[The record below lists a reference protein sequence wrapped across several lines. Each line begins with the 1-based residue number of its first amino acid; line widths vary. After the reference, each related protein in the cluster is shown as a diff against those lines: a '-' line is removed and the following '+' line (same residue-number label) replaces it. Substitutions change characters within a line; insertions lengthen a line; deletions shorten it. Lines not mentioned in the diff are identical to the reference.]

1 MKKRME
7 TLFRLL
13 LIVSV
18 MMSMMSVPAFA
29 ESAEMACG
37 LAEHTHSESCYT
49 TTVVCEKHVCTE
61 EACETPAYQDKIC
74 TDEEHAHSIADDCYH
89 KHAEKCYAQL
99 CEKTT
104 ETVDC
109 GKTEGEL
116 VCTKDISVLTC
127 GKDEV
132 LACPDAETEGHE
144 CSEEH
149 VHNHGPSCYHAH
161 KEETNCYHKHDTSC
175 NHVHGSNCYAA
186 EPSCGKGEEA
196 AAENLECDTKEHV
209 HGNTEEQTCYV
220 NHIHGDA
227 CYKTE
232 LTCDITVHTHTG
244 GCVYGLGVVAVIGET
259 PYTDLKTAVGDANSA
274 SGEDTV
280 TIVLVDDVYP
290 DKKMEVTGNIVITG
304 NSVIYRNA
312 SYLNTLFDVK
322 AGATLTL
329 DGITIDG
336 NNNWTF
342 LEDEFRQAAADGIR
356 TSNADVKYLVLEEGA
371 PVATGTMITVNGKV
385 VLDGGTVIKN
395 HVGCALFA
403 VSAGAALE
411 TNDATITHNTRG
423 GSPVVASVSGDGNW
437 IINEGAVISG
447 NHCEA
452 GNGVISYMSGT
463 CIMNGGEIY
472 GNTGEDCNGC
482 VMMLYGG
489 KSSFTMNGGH
499 IYDNGATY
507 GSNNGWNP
515 AFYVYGN
522 GAKFTMNDG
531 VIEGNYS
538 ESIPGIAN
546 NGSNALITL
555 NGGKILNTITG
566 RGFTAK
572 DVYTYA
578 PTVVSNEVNSATNG
592 FYNNV
597 TNTGVLNGDSWFYSN
612 EMTYSGGGTFNGNV
626 TVQSGAETTMMD
638 GSWVNGIVYVKAVG
652 NDSTLTVKP
661 EAVINGIQVRVL
673 NSVESGDCE
682 NASEASAAQEA
693 AYVEEDGAKV
703 DSPVLYYHRLTSA
716 QKQNIVVTYDYNGGL
731 DEYGWSGTQV
741 TTADVAY
748 TPSVEE
754 LSKPFLAGY
763 KLVGW
768 NYAAEDN
775 QDPES
780 LSMEGEE
787 VYYTSGSETVAELTE
802 TIRLI
807 AQWEPVETDSPII
820 IAPVNPT
827 PEVKPEVKPEEKPEV
842 KPEEQGPLVEIEDDK
857 VPLEGLE
864 DSDVPQAGF
873 EEVEEEET
881 PLTDVPK
888 TGDSNNMM
896 LWLAMAAL
904 SAIALLTMRLTEKKE
919 Y

>member
-1 MKKRME
+1 MKKRMQK
-7 TLFRLL
+7 LFTVM
-13 LIVSV
+13 LIISV
-18 MMSMMSVPAFA
+18 MMSMMSVGAYA
-29 ESAEMACG
+29 SETYYCG
-37 LAEHTHSESCYT
+37 LTEHTHTDASGDCYADACKKHVHSDGCYEGDALVCEQETEMDLICGLELHAHEPACEHGHNDSCYHSHEN
-49 TTVVCEKHVCTE
+49 CGHVHSSACCTI
-61 EACETPAYQDKIC
+61 EAGTFACDPETCETHTHDQGTCTCDTVAGTLMCKWSNEVDPVLIC
-74 TDEEHAHSIADDCYH
+74 GY
-89 KHAEKCYAQL
+89 EKGEY
-99 CEKTT
+99 
-104 ETVDC
+104 DC
-109 GKTEGEL
+109 GKELHPEHTDKCKIEHSHNDGCFEREFVCQLGEHTHTEL
-116 VCTKDISVLTC
+116 CTLAVARIVETGALYETLTAAV
-127 GKDEV
+127 E
-132 LACPDAETEGHE
+132 DANLSEGADTIE
-144 CSEEH
+144 MLQSINFDSE
-149 VHNHGPSCYHAH
+149 
-161 KEETNCYHKHDTSC
+161 
-175 NHVHGSNCYAA
+175 
-186 EPSCGKGEEA
+186 
-196 AAENLECDTKEHV
+196 
-209 HGNTEEQTCYV
+209 
-220 NHIHGDA
+220 
-227 CYKTE
+227 TE
-232 LTCDITVHTHTG
+232 LTITGDITI
-244 GCVYGLGVVAVIGET
+244 IGEYVISRGE
-259 PYTDLKTAVGDANSA
+259 YTG
-274 SGEDTV
+274 
-280 TIVLVDDVYP
+280 
-290 DKKMEVTGNIVITG
+290 
-304 NSVIYRNA
+304 
-312 SYLNTLFDVK
+312 TLFKVP
-322 AGATLTL
+322 AGSVLTL

-342 LEDEFRQAAADGIR
+342 LEDEFRKAAADGIR
-356 TSNADVKYLVLEEGA
+356 TSNADAKYLVLEEGA
-371 PVATGTMITVNGKV
+371 PVATGFMITVNGKV

-395 HVGCALFA
+395 HAGCALFE
-403 VSAGAALE
+403 VSAGATLE
-411 TNDATITHNTRG
+411 TNEATITHNTRG

-452 GNGVISYMSGT
+452 GNGVVSYMSGT

-522 GAKFTMNDG
+522 GAKFTLNDG

-731 DEYGWSGTQV
+731 DEFGWSGTQV
-741 TTADVAY
+741 TTENASY
-748 TPSVEE
+748 IPSVEE

-780 LSMEGEE
+780 LSMAGDE
-787 VYYTSGSETVAELTE
+787 VYYTSGSETAAELTK

-807 AQWEPVETDSPII
+807 AQWEKIEEDDDDTVITPDGPAGPTVPTTPVTPTTPVVPVDPVDPVEPVEPEPETPAEDPI
-820 IAPVNPT
+820 
-827 PEVKPEVKPEEKPEV
+827 EE
-842 KPEEQGPLVEIEDDK
+842 GDIVEIED
-857 VPLEGLE
+857 PE
-864 DSDVPQAGF
+864 VPQVDAPEAD
-873 EEVEEEET
+873 EEMVIVEEEV

-888 TGDSNNMM
+888 TSDSNNLM